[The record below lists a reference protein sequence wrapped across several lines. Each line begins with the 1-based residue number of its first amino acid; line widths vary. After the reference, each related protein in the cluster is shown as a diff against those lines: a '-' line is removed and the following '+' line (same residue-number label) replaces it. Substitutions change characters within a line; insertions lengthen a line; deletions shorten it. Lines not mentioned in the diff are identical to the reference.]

1 MSLFAKAAAVADYQ
15 RYTDAQLLELL
26 QRFDA
31 AVSAEK
37 LVPAGTLATRG
48 RIVAAL
54 RAKRGTTT
62 VVRVVQSDT
71 PVELKRSRAQADAA
85 ERAVGA
91 ALVLPSPL
99 ANRGELSLAQRS
111 SLHAHRAALV

>member
-37 LVPAGTLATRG
+37 LLPAGTLATRG

-54 RAKRGTTT
+54 RAKRGSTT
-62 VVRVVQSDT
+62 VVRVAQSDT
-71 PVELKRSRAQADAA
+71 PLELKRSRAKADAV
-85 ERAVGA
+85 ERAIGA
-91 ALVLPSPL
+91 APVVQPQVT
-99 ANRGELSLAQRS
+99 NRGELSLAQRS
-111 SLHAHRAALV
+111 SLQAQRSALA